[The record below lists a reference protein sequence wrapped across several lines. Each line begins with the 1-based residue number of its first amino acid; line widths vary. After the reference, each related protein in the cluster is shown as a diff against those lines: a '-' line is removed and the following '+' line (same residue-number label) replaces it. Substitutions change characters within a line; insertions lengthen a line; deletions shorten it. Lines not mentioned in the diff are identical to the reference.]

1 MTKSHSFSIYLL
13 KKGFTPEKS
22 LGDEH
27 GLSSI
32 NGASSIPKSASLFV
46 GNNPPTSPWW
56 RDYFGIE
63 QDLDQSLKS
72 ALLFV
77 RVKGRYFVLSFGHAY
92 SKLDNS
98 SYEPNFGLLV
108 TLNSIDSNKLNST
121 DTVEPINGRRKRTQI
136 PNASDIT
143 LFDFDKDSS
152 ILRNITGR
160 VKEEHKNFFRNPSG
174 ASSIKISSSVS
185 ADKISKLLRTLL
197 ELYNQNTYED
207 AFPSLLNITPIKD
220 PNQIAK
226 LDENLVIALKEKSEN
241 LYLTIPEIID
251 YHQVSSVRFK
261 SRKKSETF
269 DDLYLDRYYEY
280 LEHIEKNL
288 NEVELEDIQKQMI
301 SLVDA
306 DEETERSSY
315 QLYKCL
321 VFDTKIQDEGGAFH
335 LNEGHWYKVSD
346 DYLKKLTDYLDRHC
360 KKKTKLPHY
369 NHKDESAY
377 NKSVPLK
384 KSKFICLDRKNIAPF
399 GQMEPCDLYTVD
411 SNEAL
416 FIHVKHFRDSAG
428 ISHLLY
434 QGQNSAR
441 AIRSIDKCLQKLRRL
456 LKSQPQKLPLKKS
469 DRFKVCF
476 AIITHKDITKKSEN
490 LPIFSKISLMQAL
503 ENLENMGLEAWYEYI
518 KNKKPKKKR

>member
-1 MTKSHSFSIYLL
+1 MAKSHSFSIYLL

-22 LGDEH
+22 LSDEH
-27 GLSSI
+27 GLSRI
-32 NGASSIPKSASLFV
+32 NGASSISKRASLFV
-46 GNNPPTSPWW
+46 RNNPPTSPWW
-56 RDYFGIE
+56 RDYLGIE

-77 RVKGRYFVLSFGHAY
+77 PVKGRYFVLCFGHAY
-92 SKLDNS
+92 SKIDDS
-98 SYEPNFGLLV
+98 SYEYDFGLRV
-108 TLNSIDSNKLNST
+108 TLNSIVPNKLNST

-143 LFDFDKDSS
+143 MFDFDKDSS

-160 VKEEHKNFFRNPSG
+160 VKDDYKDLFTNPSG
-174 ASSIKISSSVS
+174 ASSIRISSSVS
-185 ADKISKLLRTLL
+185 ADKISELLRTLL
-197 ELYNQNTYED
+197 ELYNPKTYED
-207 AFPSLLNITPIKD
+207 AFHSLLNIIPVKD
-220 PNQIAK
+220 SDQIAK
-226 LDENLVIALKEKSEN
+226 LDENLIIALKEKSEN

-288 NEVELEDIQKQMI
+288 NEVELEDIQKQMV
-301 SLVDA
+301 SLIGT
-306 DEETERSSY
+306 DEETESSY

-321 VFDTKIQDEGGAFH
+321 VFDTKLQDEGGAFH

-346 DYLKKLTDYLDRHC
+346 DYLNKLTKYLDRHC
-360 KKKTKLPHY
+360 KKTKLPPY
-369 NHKDESAY
+369 NHKDEAAY

-384 KSKFICLDRKNIAPF
+384 KSKFICLDSKNIAPS

-411 SNEAL
+411 SDEAL

-441 AIRSIDKCLQKLRRL
+441 AIRSIDKCLQKLHRL
-456 LKSQPQKLPLKKS
+456 LKGKSKNLPLKKS
-469 DRFKVCF
+469 DKFKVCF